1 MGIKD
6 WRKKAVMITTDS
18 IIALTIVIVIIIVAT
33 NYAISSRDDVL
44 PELQLVRTGN
54 DILALLDNTG
64 AFEDMDASEVQEE
77 IYLLI
82 PNHYEMKINVTLENE
97 DSFETNTTREMP
109 NDRFIGTGQR
119 VVVLDNLRFGVAK
132 FWIWAGRVK

>member
-1 MGIKD
+1 MGVINLN
-6 WRKKAVMITTDS
+6 KKAVMITTDS
-18 IIALTIVIVIIIVAT
+18 IIALTIVVIIIIVAT
-33 NYAISSRDDVL
+33 NYVISSRDDVL

-54 DILALLDNTG
+54 DVLALFDNTG
-64 AFEDMDASEVQEE
+64 VFEGMNASEVQEE

-82 PNHYEMKINVTLENE
+82 PNHYEMKINVTLENGS
-97 DSFETNTTREMP
+97 SFETNTTWEMP

-119 VVVLDNLRFGVAK
+119 VVVMDNLEFGVAR